1 MLSLDRLELSFPTVA
16 LHFNGGAEMIQMP
29 RNYLSRS
36 SLLVS
41 LFNYLLP
48 SSITALIVDSC
59 SISPSSPFVDLSDT
73 DIVLM
78 DKLIVHDF
86 ENMRLGWVNFNC
98 ELISFSSAAPRS

>member
-41 LFNYLLP
+41 LFNSLAEQYH
-48 SSITALIVDSC
+48 SSYC
-59 SISPSSPFVDLSDT
+59 
-73 DIVLM
+73 
-78 DKLIVHDF
+78 
-86 ENMRLGWVNFNC
+86 
-98 ELISFSSAAPRS
+98 